1 MILAAAD
8 STSETL
14 TADEA
19 TDLLVQWGEAI
30 LTNALGT
37 IIGLLLLL
45 LAWIIGRWII
55 KRVRRTIASGRVSVE
70 KLVAVDADPAEL
82 ALAAK
87 RREQRAQTISLV
99 LNSALAV
106 IVIVTAVVMILGA
119 FGVPVGPLLASAGI
133 VGVALGFGA
142 QSLVKDILSGTFML
156 IEDQYGVG
164 DVVDLGP
171 ASGTVED
178 FGLRATRI
186 RSLDG
191 TVWHV
196 PNGEITRVGNM
207 TRIWSRALVEVR
219 FAYDVDAE
227 EARQAMLDAVTEA
240 AAESEEIAEA
250 VLDTP
255 EVAGIESLEYNAIM
269 LRLLVKTTPS
279 MQWTVMRA
287 VRANMR
293 RLFDERG
300 IRLAVPGESL
310 VVDAA
315 EPRHTKGSGR
325 LKAREPRSEPDQPGD
340 DE

>member
-1 MILAAAD
+1 MILAAPD
-8 STSETL
+8 PSDGISVE
-14 TADEA
+14 EA
-19 TDLLVQWGEAI
+19 TTLFLNWTGDVAVTSI
-30 LTNALGT
+30 GT
-37 IIGLLLLL
+37 LIGLLLLL
-45 LAWIIGRWII
+45 LGWIIGRWII
-55 KRVRRTIASGRVSVE
+55 KRVRRTIASGRVSVD
-70 KLVAVDADPAEL
+70 KLVAVDADPAEV

-106 IVIVTAVVMILGA
+106 LVLVTAVVMILGA

-142 QSLVKDILSGTFML
+142 QSLVKDVLSGTFML

-240 AAESEEIAEA
+240 SKDSDEIAEA

-287 VRANMR
+287 VRAHMR

-315 EPRHTKGSGR
+315 EPKHTKGTGR
-325 LKAREPRSEPDQPGD
+325 LRAREPRSEPDQPGD